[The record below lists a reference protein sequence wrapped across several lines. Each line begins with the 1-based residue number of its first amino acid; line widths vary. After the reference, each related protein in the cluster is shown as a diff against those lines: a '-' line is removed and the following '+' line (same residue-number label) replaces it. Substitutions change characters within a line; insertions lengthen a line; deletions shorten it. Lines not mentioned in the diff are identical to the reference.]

1 MDETEVEPA
10 MDVAVPS
17 TPSKQEN
24 VSFIDTNSM
33 SILDYPIP
41 SDPTMDCDSGNTP
54 DLGEFLSRPVLV
66 NTTTW
71 NVGAAITW
79 NINPWNAF
87 FTDARIQNKIN
98 NYAFLKCNL
107 KVKIILNASPFY
119 YGRILVAYNPLSG
132 FKDDTIKT
140 DTVQGNLIPY
150 SQRPHVWLNIDDCT
164 GAEMH
169 LPYIY
174 HKNWIEAT
182 SASTLTSLGTL
193 NFIGYTPLA
202 SANGATGSGVTI
214 QTYVWAE
221 NVELA
226 GPTVSY
232 AAQSDEYEV
241 QSDEYG
247 QGPVSKIASAVA
259 GIASRLTDIPIIGR
273 FATATHIGAGA
284 IGRIASLFGFTNVP
298 VISDVMPFKSL
309 PFGGLASTEISQP
322 VEKLTLDPKNELTI
336 DPRTVGLPP
345 VDEMSIPYITSKESY
360 LTQSSWATS
369 QATDTILFSSAITPC
384 LVSIDSSN
392 ANYNI
397 VQNTPAA
404 YISNMFNNWKGDVIF
419 KFSFVKSPF
428 HKGRVKFTW
437 DPVGNIISNS
447 TTTSV
452 AYTKIVDISDESE
465 VEIRIPYLQATAFLT
480 CDNSPIKWWST
491 STAPTFLHDGIHT
504 NGTLTARVLTNL
516 SAPVATSSIPMLVSV
531 RMADNFEFA
540 NPDELPPHNTSV
552 QSFFAPQSNE
562 YEVDQDEE
570 LGHQSPDRY
579 LVNYGEQILSLRSVL
594 RRSTRAY
601 TFPIYSTGTSD
612 LYTFFHRHNKIP
624 ITPGFDT
631 NGPHSVK
638 GIITP
643 ATNYPYSFTNMTP
656 LSWVMQMYIGY
667 RGSTINHFLVA
678 GERALSKATIY
689 RSVQTFNSS
698 DFYGE
703 SSTAIGTRSAGARWF
718 ANGNFTQYT
727 IGGCGA
733 ALTSQYTQSGLSTL
747 YPMYSNYRFNYS
759 QAKFAALGDTNTNG
773 TTDNETAVFE
783 FRNQSGNT
791 DSKYSTIERWVSAGT
806 DFTCFFWL
814 NAPSYYTYTIPTA
827 N

>member
-1 MDETEVEPA
+1 
-10 MDVAVPS
+10 
-17 TPSKQEN
+17 
-24 VSFIDTNSM
+24 
-33 SILDYPIP
+33 
-41 SDPTMDCDSGNTP
+41 
-54 DLGEFLSRPVLV
+54 
-66 NTTTW
+66 
-71 NVGAAITW
+71 
-79 NINPWNAF
+79 
-87 FTDARIQNKIN
+87 
-98 NYAFLKCNL
+98 
-107 KVKIILNASPFY
+107 
-119 YGRILVAYNPLSG
+119 
-132 FKDDTIKT
+132 
-140 DTVQGNLIPY
+140 
-150 SQRPHVWLNIDDCT
+150 
-164 GAEMH
+164 
-169 LPYIY
+169 
-174 HKNWIEAT
+174 
-182 SASTLTSLGTL
+182 
-193 NFIGYTPLA
+193 
-202 SANGATGSGVTI
+202 
-214 QTYVWAE
+214 
-221 NVELA
+221 
-226 GPTVSY
+226 
-232 AAQSDEYEV
+232 
-241 QSDEYG
+241 
-247 QGPVSKIASAVA
+247 
-259 GIASRLTDIPIIGR
+259 
-273 FATATHIGAGA
+273 
-284 IGRIASLFGFTNVP
+284 
-298 VISDVMPFKSL
+298 
-309 PFGGLASTEISQP
+309 
-322 VEKLTLDPKNELTI
+322 
-336 DPRTVGLPP
+336 
-345 VDEMSIPYITSKESY
+345 
-360 LTQSSWATS
+360 
-369 QATDTILFSSAITPC
+369 
-384 LVSIDSSN
+384 
-392 ANYNI
+392 
-397 VQNTPAA
+397 
-404 YISNMFNNWKGDVIF
+404 MFNNWKGDVIF

-480 CDNSPIKWWST
+480 CDNSPTKWWST

-540 NPDELPPHNTSV
+540 NPDELPPHNASV

-562 YEVDQDEE
+562 YDVDQDEE
-570 LGHQSPDRY
+570 LGYQSPDRY

-601 TFPIYSTGTSD
+601 TFPIYSTSTSD
-612 LYTFFHRHNKIP
+612 LYTFFHRHNKVP
-624 ITPGFDT
+624 PTPGFDP

-643 ATNYPYSFTNMTP
+643 ATNYPYAFTNMTP
-656 LSWVMQMYIGY
+656 LSWVMQMYVGY

-689 RSVQTFNSS
+689 RSVQSFNPS

-791 DSKYSTIERWVSAGT
+791 DSKYSTIERWVCAGT